1 MEGGAK
7 TGQPA
12 GNAGPADGNSGAK
25 APPQAGGVL
34 RALLAAG
41 LPVSRLP
48 AAILPPP
55 AIPSLERGVALAVAR
70 AARRAGGLPVTAE
83 NVAPD
88 GMTLAELAE
97 YLPEGSLIA
106 IVEGAAERLG
116 VVALCPAMIASLI
129 EVQAMGRI
137 SSRAATPRRATRTDA
152 AIAAD
157 FVNALLSEIGAGV
170 ASHPMGAALSGFR
183 YASYLDDPRPLG
195 LMLEDVGFH
204 ALSMTLR
211 LGADGERTGHVFL
224 AIPGS
229 PQITDQTTQGAE
241 DHPTHASVQADDQVP
256 DAPPMRHVL
265 SAAVAQ
271 APVRLAAILC
281 RKSITL
287 RELRALRTGA
297 TLSMTCGAIDA
308 VQIQTA
314 TGQIIATGQLGEAEG
329 LYAVR
334 LRGSGSGKAPPDG
347 TTLRTQTPHGDN
359 IPDPDSA
366 EFGAFADSLE
376 VRVAVD
382 DANFEPPMSD
392 LSAPDTF
399 RFDQDEVAPQIS
411 NMAN

>member
-1 MEGGAK
+1 MGGGAK

-12 GNAGPADGNSGAK
+12 GNAGSAESNAGAT
-25 APPQAGGVL
+25 PPSQAGGVL

-41 LPVSRLP
+41 RPLSTAL
-48 AAILPPP
+48 AASLPPP
-55 AIPSLERGVALAVAR
+55 AMPSLERGVALAVAR
-70 AARRAGGLPVTAE
+70 AARRADGLPANAESVT
-83 NVAPD
+83 PC
-88 GMTLAELAE
+88 GITLAELGE

-106 IVEGAAERLG
+106 IVEDPAERLG

-137 SSRAATPRRATRTDA
+137 SSRAAAPRRATRTDA

-170 ASHPMGAALSGFR
+170 ASHPMGTALSGFR

-195 LMLEDVGFH
+195 LMLEDAGFH

-211 LGADGERTGHVFL
+211 LGAESERTGQVFL

-229 PQITDQTTQGAE
+229 PQAPDMKAQLTEDQ
-241 DHPTHASVQADDQVP
+241 PTHVSAPANDQVP
-256 DAPPMRHVL
+256 DTPPMRHLL

-287 RELRALRTGA
+287 RELRALRPGA
-297 TLSMTCGAIDA
+297 TLSLTRGAIDA
-308 VQIQTA
+308 VQIETSI
-314 TGQIIATGQLGEAEG
+314 GQSLAAGQLGEAEG

-334 LRGSGSGKAPPDG
+334 LRGTGKAPPDG
-347 TTLRTQTPHGDN
+347 AMLRDQTPHSDN
-359 IPDPDSA
+359 LPGPDSN
-366 EFGAFADSLE
+366 AFTDSL
-376 VRVAVD
+376 AVHTAVGA
-382 DANFEPPMSD
+382 ANFEPPMRD
-392 LSAPDTF
+392 PSAPDTF
-399 RFDQDEVAPQIS
+399 RLNQDEVAQQIS